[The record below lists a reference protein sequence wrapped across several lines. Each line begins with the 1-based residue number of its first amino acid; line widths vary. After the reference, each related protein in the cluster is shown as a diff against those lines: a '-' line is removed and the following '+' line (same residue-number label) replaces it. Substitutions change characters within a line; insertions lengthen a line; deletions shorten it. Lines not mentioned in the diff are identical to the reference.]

1 MFERRS
7 DMKIFLSLL
16 VLTAMAVS
24 AQDVAQP
31 AVEKAV
37 EKKITAVK
45 IDDLL
50 VVSSI
55 VGHCEVQKPT
65 VGKPE
70 EVIVGRAYPLGS
82 VFKSKDAVL
91 TVAFGEDAGMKVFE
105 GAEFTVSAQPENA
118 DGRVIQLFSGKIN
131 LILPDDLED
140 DSLFKVLLPE
150 IVCKNLKGKS
160 EMAFVAA
167 TDTEIQLVI
176 RGVTG
181 RVCVEGLNYTIP
193 QIRAANI
200 VQITN
205 AKDHSFTRITSLSG
219 DYAAELQNGTES
231 PTIFTVSPK
240 ALLKIWRKK
249 APVGE
254 RMLVSVLTVSPT
266 GKAKNNFTYAI
277 GRDEIKTGELIQQE
291 SAEEAVSAT
300 TPAVPA
306 EKPAAVPAPAF

>member
-1 MFERRS
+1 
-7 DMKIFLSLL
+7 MKFFLSLL
-16 VLTAMAVS
+16 VLTAMVVS
-24 AQDVAQP
+24 AQEAAAP
-31 AVEKAV
+31 AAEKAV
-37 EKKITAVK
+37 EKKITSVK
-45 IDDLL
+45 LDDLL

-55 VGHCEVQKPT
+55 VGRCEVQKPT
-65 VGKPE
+65 VDKPE
-70 EVIVGRAYPLGS
+70 DVIVGRAYPLGS

-91 TVAFGEDAGMKVFE
+91 TVTFGEDAGMKVFE
-105 GAEFTVSAQPENA
+105 GTDFTVSAQSDKP
-118 DGRVIQLFSGKIN
+118 DGRIIQVFSGKIN

-160 EMAFVAA
+160 EMAFTSS
-167 TDTEIQLVI
+167 TDTEVQFTI

-181 RVCVEGLNYTIP
+181 RVYVEGLNYSIP

-200 VQITN
+200 VQISN

-231 PTIFTVSPK
+231 PTLFTVSPK

-291 SAEEAVSAT
+291 SAEEAAPAAKSA
-300 TPAVPA
+300 ASA
-306 EKPAAVPAPAF
+306 EKNVVAPSVAH